1 MTRLLVTMGDPAGIG
16 PEVLLRALSRW
27 RNRAA
32 QLSIVGDLQWLK
44 QRAGRHRI
52 SVPWARFRWVDL
64 GDLCS
69 GVRPG
74 KVQAGAGRAAYACL
88 EEAVRI
94 LRRGEAEGLVTAP
107 VSKEAIVRAGIS
119 WRGHTEHLG
128 KRFRCRPVMM
138 LTTGRLRVALVTTHL
153 ALRDVPRALTRA
165 AVAQVIR
172 MTHRALAAEFGIRRP
187 RLALA
192 ALNPHCGEGGLFGE
206 EEKRILLPAL
216 RSADGEV
223 AGPLPADSVMAAA
236 ARGRFDAVVALYHD
250 QALIPIK
257 MLGWD
262 QAVNVTLGL
271 PFVRTS
277 PVHGTAFDLAARGE
291 ADPRSMEAAL
301 HLAVRLVRKR
311 REAARRKGGQL
322 SS

>member
-1 MTRLLVTMGDPAGIG
+1 MGDPAGIG

-32 QLSIVGDLQWLK
+32 RLSVIGDLCWLK
-44 QRAGRHRI
+44 RLARRQRIAIPWSRI
-52 SVPWARFRWVDL
+52 GWVDL

-74 KVQAGAGRAAYACL
+74 EVQAGAGRAAYACL
-88 EEAVRI
+88 EKAVRI
-94 LRRGEAEGLVTAP
+94 LRRGEADGLVTAP
-107 VSKEAIVRAGIS
+107 VSKEAIVRAGIP
-119 WRGHTEHLG
+119 WKGHTEHLG

-138 LTTGRLRVALVTTHL
+138 LSTGRLRVALVTTHL

-172 MTHRALAAEFGIRRP
+172 MARRALAGEFGIRRP

-192 ALNPHCGEGGLFGE
+192 ALNPHSGEGGLFGE
-206 EEKRILLPAL
+206 EEKRVLLPAL
-216 RSADGEV
+216 RSVDGEV

-257 MLGWD
+257 MAGWNR
-262 QAVNVTLGL
+262 AVNVTLGL

-277 PVHGTAFDLAARGE
+277 PVHGTAFGLAGKGE

-311 REAARRKGGQL
+311 REGARRKGGQP
-322 SS
+322 S